1 MADGLTVMR
10 KSHLPAQW
18 YTRRDGVIRGP
29 FSADEITRYLLLGR
43 ICLDDE
49 LSQDRVVWMSS
60 NHCTELLPAEL
71 KNLSSWV
78 DYQQL
83 LIARMQVDE
92 RKGDRRRQQYS
103 NHSSGHP
110 ERRTSRDRRDKG
122 NDRRVSQYRF
132 AQTNSSASH
141 TPQQNK
147 VRPWLLTV
155 LLVTM
160 LFIWL
165 VPIQR

>member
-1 MADGLTVMR
+1 MR
-10 KSHLPAQW
+10 KSNLPNQW
-18 YTRRDGVIRGP
+18 YTRRGGVIRGP
-29 FSADEITRYLLLGR
+29 FSAYDITRHLLLGR

-92 RKGDRRRQQYS
+92 RKGDRRRQQCS
-103 NHSSGHP
+103 NRSSGHP
-110 ERRTSRDRRDKG
+110 GRRTSRDRRGKG
-122 NDRRVSQYRF
+122 NDRRVSQYQF
-132 AQTNSSASH
+132 GQTNSFESR
-141 TPQQNK
+141 TTKQNS
-147 VRPWLLTV
+147 VRTWLLTV
-155 LLVTM
+155 LLITM
-160 LFIWL
+160 LFAWL
-165 VPIQR
+165 VPTQR

>member
-1 MADGLTVMR
+1 MR
-10 KSHLPAQW
+10 KSNLPTQW
-18 YTRRDGVIRGP
+18 YTRRGGVIRGP
-29 FSADEITRYLLLGR
+29 FSADDITRHLLLGR

-92 RKGDRRRQQYS
+92 RKGDRRRQQCS
-103 NHSSGHP
+103 NRSSGHP
-110 ERRTSRDRRDKG
+110 GRRTSRDRRGKG
-122 NDRRVSQYRF
+122 NDRRVSQYQF
-132 AQTNSSASH
+132 GQTNSFESR
-141 TPQQNK
+141 TKKQNN
-147 VRPWLLTV
+147 VRTWLLTV
-155 LLVTM
+155 LLITM
-160 LFIWL
+160 LFAWL
-165 VPIQR
+165 VPTQR